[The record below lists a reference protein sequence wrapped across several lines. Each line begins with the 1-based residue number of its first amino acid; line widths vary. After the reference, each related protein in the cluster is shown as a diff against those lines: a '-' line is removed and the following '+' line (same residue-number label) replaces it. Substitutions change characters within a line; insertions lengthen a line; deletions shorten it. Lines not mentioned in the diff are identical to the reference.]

1 MCVFKHVLLMPRL
14 SVGYGVHRAPTV
26 GLVVVAALLSKNS
39 QVHIADLF
47 PMSMFGEQVW
57 SQEVPVKP
65 KWQAEAERIQ
75 RFFWLGAQF
84 ALTVKRLFEGCQ
96 LKVVS

>member
-26 GLVVVAALLSKNS
+26 GLVVVAALRSTHS
-39 QVHIADLF
+39 QVRVADLF
-47 PMSMFGEQVW
+47 TMSMIGEQVW
-57 SQEVPVKP
+57 SQGVPVKP
-65 KWQAEAERIQ
+65 KWQVEAQRMQ

-84 ALTVKRLFEGCQ
+84 ASTVK
-96 LKVVS
+96 LKVVVS